1 MMTKKNSRFISAM
14 RKMAQEEMMKDGSN
28 EKILS
33 LFSIIG
39 GAVALGCLL
48 KYMQKDISIVTGFE
62 ITSVVVLIE
71 AVLYEIEIA
80 TTAFRLVC
88 KKIRMLELSSNPYA
102 ENNYAEDAVE
112 AEVSQYKIIR

>member
-1 MMTKKNSRFISAM
+1 MKENKKFIRMMRI
-14 RKMAQEEMMKDGSN
+14 MAQEEMSKNGSD

-88 KKIRMLELSSNPYA
+88 KKIRMLELSSNPYSGD
-102 ENNYAEDAVE
+102 YAEDVIA
-112 AEVSQYKIIR
+112 AEVPQYNIIR